1 MHAAISQRRREAP
14 PTARAQRDLLQ
25 QERVVVGCLRRAVA
39 RARCVLLL
47 YWPAAVREAV
57 EKDYYSRHF
66 VRGYPLEQT

>member
-1 MHAAISQRRREAP
+1 MQPSVSGGAKRRPR
-14 PTARAQRDLLQ
+14 RAQRDLLQ